1 MGSRNKRTLKA
12 FAFDLGNTL
21 IHDTQLLKSATADM
35 CDWLFDNSLI
45 QSRQAFA
52 AAFKR
57 INHAT
62 NKAFISH
69 TFGELEFFEKTFHE
83 LAVNTISAQAAL
95 KKYREILM
103 NKIQPD
109 LNIVDTFRL
118 LKKKNIRIALLSNER
133 VARVDSYLAKTNLGS
148 FFDAI
153 VVSEGIGIEKPDLR
167 FFQQALHRLNIS
179 GDEMVMFGDNKIADG
194 ACKILDITF
203 VLVRNYMTIDWVWE
217 EGNAYPPDYVMER
230 ITKKNMQAL
239 LKTIPLDR

>member
-21 IHDTQLLKSATADM
+21 SHDTQLLKNATADM

-62 NKAFISH
+62 NKPFISH
-69 TFGELEFFEKTFHE
+69 TFGEIEFFEKTFHE
-83 LAVNTISAQAAL
+83 LAINTISAQAAL
-95 KKYREILM
+95 KKYREILV
-103 NKIQPD
+103 NKFQPD
-109 LNIVDTFRL
+109 QNIVDTFRL
-118 LKKKNIRIALLSNER
+118 LKDKDLLIALLSNER
-133 VARVDSYLAKTNLGS
+133 LVRVDSYLEKTNLGP
-148 FFDAI
+148 FFDTI
-153 VVSEGIGIEKPDLR
+153 VVSEDIGFEKPDLR
-167 FFQQALHRLNIS
+167 FFQEALHRLNIS

-194 ACKILDITF
+194 ACKKLDITF
-203 VLVRNYMTIDWVWE
+203 VLVRGYMTADWVWE
-217 EGNAYPPDYVMER
+217 EGNAHPPDYVMER
-230 ITKKNMQAL
+230 ITKKNMQAF